1 MNDRR
6 AAGMSLIMN
15 LAVCGSAFGQ
25 MIEISGRVTSLAG
38 PPLPGVTVRMRGTDP
53 ATTTD
58 EQGRYSLAAP
68 AAARDGVVVFTLTG
82 YRGIGEAIRGEVWAR
97 RGAHDRVDLRHSAHQ
112 GGDRVPQD
120 AGPVVAV
127 VLTDELLAATI
138 QAFGRRSKVA
148 ELICR
153 ETLGI
158 KGERV
163 EGIPFHLLQPGKR
176 RHAGRHVWIVALASL
191 A

>member
-1 MNDRR
+1 MSAIKVMDMAYGKLRSPDLDAQEEFLTHFGMVRADRTKN
-6 AAGMSLIMN
+6 ALY
-15 LAVCGSAFGQ
+15 
-25 MIEISGRVTSLAG
+25 
-38 PPLPGVTVRMRGTDP
+38 MRGTDP

-120 AGPVVAV
+120 AGRLWP
-127 VLTDELLAATI
+127 
-138 QAFGRRSKVA
+138 
-148 ELICR
+148 
-153 ETLGI
+153 
-158 KGERV
+158 
-163 EGIPFHLLQPGKR
+163 
-176 RHAGRHVWIVALASL
+176 
-191 A
+191 